1 MQQSQLYTSASLMSG
16 CLSGIW
22 AFTQDIT
29 LAIDSH
35 DYLITS
41 GFEAF
46 SPIVSESSRKSC
58 EILSQ
63 YEGIQR
69 ETGAEPTL
77 EGIVRFFF

>member
-1 MQQSQLYTSASLMSG
+1 MQKSQLYTSAKLMSG
-16 CLSGIW
+16 CPSGIW
-22 AFTQDIT
+22 AFTQGIT
-29 LAIDSH
+29 LAINSH

-46 SPIVSESSRKSC
+46 SPIVSESFRKSC
-58 EILSQ
+58 EILSR

-77 EGIVRFFF
+77 EGIVRFF